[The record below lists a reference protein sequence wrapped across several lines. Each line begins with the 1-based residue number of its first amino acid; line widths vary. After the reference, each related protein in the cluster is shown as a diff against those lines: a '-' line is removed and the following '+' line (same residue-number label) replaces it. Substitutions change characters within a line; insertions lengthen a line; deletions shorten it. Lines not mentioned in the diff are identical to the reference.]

1 MTMDSERKKQVF
13 FWTSPIIGFVLQY
26 IVLLLIGYLVEQNP
40 QPEDQPAAFLA
51 GNILYLMAIPW
62 VLAISYLYLWSIKRF
77 RSRYCLITYLSM
89 GLVIILCICFFAIM
103 LSGKDT
109 LWNSALFIL
118 CGMVW
123 ISLYFIPIYWAAYL
137 HVGKNR

>member
-1 MTMDSERKKQVF
+1 MDSEKKKQVF

-26 IVLLLIGYLVEQNP
+26 IVFLLLGYFAQQNP
-40 QPEDQPAAFLA
+40 HPEDQPAAFLA

-62 VLAISYLYLWSIKRF
+62 VLAISYLYLWLIKRF
-77 RSRYCLITYLSM
+77 RSRYCLITSLSM
-89 GLVIILCICFFAIM
+89 GFVVILCISFFALI

-109 LWNSALFIL
+109 LWNSTLFIL
-118 CGMVW
+118 YSMVW
-123 ISLYFIPIYWAAYL
+123 ISLYFIPIYWAAYW